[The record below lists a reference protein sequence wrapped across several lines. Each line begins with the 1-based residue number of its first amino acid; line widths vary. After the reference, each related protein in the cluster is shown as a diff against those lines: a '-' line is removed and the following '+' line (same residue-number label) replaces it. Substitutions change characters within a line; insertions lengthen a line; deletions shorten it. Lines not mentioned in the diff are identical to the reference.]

1 MTVFSCTIHDCKN
14 HGVLYLGSA
23 ASGKVERCIVE
34 NCKLNG
40 VLLRDG
46 SSPTLSNNLLKGNG
60 QYGASLIDCR
70 GQFLGDNEV
79 IKNGKG
85 AVSGECDDF

>member
-1 MTVFSCTIHDCKN
+1 MYRRANSKKN
-14 HGVLYLGSA
+14 GDI
-23 ASGKVERCIVE
+23 AS
-34 NCKLNG
+34 
-40 VLLRDG
+40 DG
-46 SSPTLSNNLLKGNG
+46 SSPSLSNNLLKGNG

-85 AVSGECDDF
+85 AVSGECDEF